1 MSSPNKR
8 RATVKE
14 LPLGDEETGSTT
26 VIDWRPLR
34 NFNGAAQP
42 ALLWAT
48 VPHAEQLV
56 EADSARI
63 PDLECIRAR
72 HLENRMQKEHGLV
85 LGSKA
90 FWEAFRRS
98 RLVILFDRHSDRK
111 LLHRLR
117 DELDPG
123 RARSLQTLIVLA
135 GKDDKTYCTSLAR
148 NIQEVLLKGN
158 PLKFHYI
165 HGMESSKSP
174 FPHDRFAVTDGEFW
188 HFGGSVGGVEQC
200 LTGFSRGWKAK
211 DLGIEEFIEATLA
224 LAVAEQWDKT

>member
-1 MSSPNKR
+1 MSGANKR
-8 RATVKE
+8 RPPVKE
-14 LPLGDEETGSTT
+14 LPLDDDEIASAP
-26 VIDWRPLR
+26 VIDWRPLH
-34 NFNGAAQP
+34 NFNGTAQP

-48 VPHAEQLV
+48 LPHATQLA
-56 EADSARI
+56 EADSSRI
-63 PDLECIRAR
+63 PGLECIGAR
-72 HLENRMQKEHGLV
+72 HAENRVRRDNGLL
-85 LGSKA
+85 LGSKV

-123 RARSLQTLIVLA
+123 RTRSLQTLIVLT
-135 GKDDKTYCTSLAR
+135 GKDDKIYCASLAK
-148 NIQEVLLKGN
+148 NIQEVLLKGS

-165 HGMESSKSP
+165 EGMESSKSP

-188 HFGGSVGGVEQC
+188 HFGGSVGSVELC

-211 DLGIEEFIEATLA
+211 DLGVKEFIEATLEA
-224 LAVAEQWDKT
+224 AAKWGNT